1 MSRSAPSAWPGR
13 TRPQTASRATGER
26 FGGDIGT
33 TGGGESRRRLHGEI
47 AARVLADIRVDV
59 ATRGASPGSRDL
71 VPLVRGAAANAGW
84 VLGLD
89 DVLAVTALVGAELWG
104 LGALQPLVDDPLV
117 TDILVNAPDEV
128 WVDGATGLRRMPCAL
143 GGEDDV
149 RALAGRLAAS
159 AGRRLDEASPWVD
172 ARLPGGVRLHAVL
185 PPVSPKGT
193 VISLRILR
201 PGQLDLPG
209 LDAAGSVPPGWAVVL
224 AALVR
229 RRASFLV
236 SGGTGAG
243 KTTLLAALLGL
254 VPPHER
260 IVLVEDVGELLP
272 RHPHVIRLEAR
283 HANVEG
289 RGAVTLE
296 DLVRQA
302 LRMRP
307 DRIVVGECRGAE
319 VRDLLAALNTGHSGG
334 CGTVHANAATDVPAR
349 LEALGAMAGLSPG
362 AIRVQAAAALDAV
375 IHVSRDGAVRRIA
388 EIAAVSRSATGDLLL
403 LPALRDRGPDAA
415 PAADGSPRTVLGPG
429 WVSLAQRMGLD
440 PTRPPSPDDLPR
452 DLYPIRDLVAPM
464 DVSPA
469 QATDRVTRFNDFLR
483 SADGAHAPNGHST

>member
-1 MSRSAPSAWPGR
+1 MTAAPVDREVHGR
-13 TRPQTASRATGER
+13 LVAEVAARILADVRAQ
-26 FGGDIGT
+26 
-33 TGGGESRRRLHGEI
+33 I
-47 AARVLADIRVDV
+47 AADGATATSRETLHALVRKAAVAAGAVLGTDDVQAV
-59 ATRGASPGSRDL
+59 ATR
-71 VPLVRGAAANAGW
+71 
-84 VLGLD
+84 
-89 DVLAVTALVGAELWG
+89 VGAELWG
-104 LGALQPLVDDPLV
+104 LGALQPLADDPEV
-117 TDILVNAPDEV
+117 TDILVNAPGEV
-128 WVDGATGLRRMPCAL
+128 WVDGARGLRRVACDL

-185 PPVSPKGT
+185 PPVSPAGT
-193 VISLRILR
+193 LVSLRVLR
-201 PGQLDLPG
+201 PGRLDLAG
-209 LDAAGSVPPGWAVVL
+209 LDAAGSIPPGWAPVL

-254 VPPHER
+254 VPPRER
-260 IVLVEDVGELLP
+260 VVLVEDVGELWP

-349 LEALGAMAGLSPG
+349 LEALGAVAGLSPA

-375 IHVSRDGAVRRIA
+375 VHVAREGTTRRVVEMAAITRARD
-388 EIAAVSRSATGDLLL
+388 GDLLL
-403 LPALRDRGPDAA
+403 QPALHAEA
-415 PAADGSPRTVLGPG
+415 ESPGPG
-429 WVSLAQRMGLD
+429 WPPLATRLGLE
-440 PTRPPSPDDLPR
+440 PHS
-452 DLYPIRDLVAPM
+452 APGG
-464 DVSPA
+464 
-469 QATDRVTRFNDFLR
+469 
-483 SADGAHAPNGHST
+483 GAW

>member
-1 MSRSAPSAWPGR
+1 MSPPPSTSPRAARPHSSSGAGDERLETAPIR
-13 TRPQTASRATGER
+13 RVEERQRLHREIASRVLR
-26 FGGDIGT
+26 DI
-33 TGGGESRRRLHGEI
+33 RADV
-47 AARVLADIRVDV
+47 AARG
-59 ATRGASPGSRDL
+59 GAPGTRDL
-71 VPLVRGAAANAGW
+71 VPLVRATATSAGW

-128 WVDGATGLRRMPCAL
+128 WVDGATGLRRVLCDL

-159 AGRRLDEASPWVD
+159 AGRRLDEAAPWAD

-193 VISLRILR
+193 LISLRVLR
-201 PGQLDLPG
+201 PDQLDLAG
-209 LDAAGSVPPGWAVVL
+209 LDAAGSIPPGWATVL

-260 IVLVEDVGELLP
+260 IVLVEDVGELWP

-349 LEALGAMAGLSPG
+349 LEALGAIAGLSPG

-375 IHVSRDGAVRRIA
+375 VHVSREGAGRCVA

-415 PAADGSPRTVLGPG
+415 PASEGSPRTVLGPG
-429 WVSLAQRMGLD
+429 WVSLAPRLGLD
-440 PTRPPSPDDLPR
+440 PTRAPEPEDAPR
-452 DLYPIRDLVAPM
+452 ALHPLRDLVTPTQVAVPRGGSGADIAHPAP
-464 DVSPA
+464 A
-469 QATDRVTRFNDFLR
+469 GEG
-483 SADGAHAPNGHST
+483 DGTEERRT

>member
-1 MSRSAPSAWPGR
+1 MSTPRGPTGGHPDDADGLR
-13 TRPQTASRATGER
+13 TAEARQVLHAEIASR
-26 FGGDIGT
+26 
-33 TGGGESRRRLHGEI
+33 L
-47 AARVLADIRVDV
+47 LADLRADV
-59 ATRGASPGSRDL
+59 TVRGLGSTADL
-71 VPLVRGAAANAGW
+71 VPLVRRSATRAGW

-89 DVLAVTALVGAELWG
+89 DVLAVSALVGAELWG

-117 TDILVNAPDEV
+117 TDILVNAPNEV
-128 WVDGATGLRRMPCAL
+128 WIDGAMGLRRVPCDL
-143 GGEDDV
+143 GAEVDV
-149 RALAGRLAAS
+149 RALASRLAAS

-185 PPVSPKGT
+185 PPVSPQGT
-193 VISLRILR
+193 VISLRVLR
-201 PGQLDLPG
+201 PGQLDLRG
-209 LDAAGSVPPGWAVVL
+209 LDAAGSIPPGWLPVL

-229 RRASFLV
+229 ARASFLV

-254 VPPHER
+254 VPEQER
-260 IVLVEDVGELLP
+260 MVLVEDVSELWP

-349 LEALGAMAGLSPG
+349 LEALGAIAGLSP
-362 AIRVQAAAALDAV
+362 AAVRVQAAAALDAV
-375 IHVSRDGAVRRIA
+375 VHVVRDGTMRRVA
-388 EIAAVSRSATGDLLL
+388 EIAAVSRTADGDLLL
-403 LPALRDRGPDAA
+403 LPALRDADDASRA
-415 PAADGSPRTVLGPG
+415 TVVGPG
-429 WVSLAQRMGLD
+429 WSVLAQRVDLDVTGQPNRDDGAAAPPSFADRPFTAQEPARRRRD
-440 PTRPPSPDDLPR
+440 PTEAGADVR
-452 DLYPIRDLVAPM
+452 DAMTTYGVE
-464 DVSPA
+464 V
-469 QATDRVTRFNDFLR
+469 
-483 SADGAHAPNGHST
+483 

>member
-1 MSRSAPSAWPGR
+1 MSRPMSRPTVSPWPGR
-13 TRPQTASRATGER
+13 LARER
-26 FGGDIGT
+26 MGRDAGVPAGIQG
-33 TGGGESRRRLHGEI
+33 RQRLHAEI
-47 AARVLADIRVDV
+47 AAHVLAGIRADV
-59 ATRGASPGSRDL
+59 AARGGPPGRPDL
-71 VPLVRGAAANAGW
+71 VPLVRASAADAGW

-117 TDILVNAPDEV
+117 TDILVNAPGEV
-128 WVDGATGLRRMPCAL
+128 WIDGTTGLRRVPCDL

-149 RALAGRLAAS
+149 RALAVRLAAS

-193 VISLRILR
+193 VISLRVLR
-201 PGQLDLPG
+201 PGQLDLAG

-224 AALVR
+224 AALVA

-254 VPPHER
+254 VPPDER
-260 IVLVEDVGELLP
+260 IVLVEDVGELSP

-375 IHVSRDGAVRRIA
+375 VHVTREGATRRVT
-388 EIAAVSRSATGDLLL
+388 EVAAVSRSAAGDLLL

-415 PAADGSPRTVLGPG
+415 PALDGSPRTVLGPG
-429 WVSLAQRMGLD
+429 WISLARRLGLD
-440 PTRPPSPDDLPR
+440 PTRSPTPDHVPR
-452 DLYPIRDLVAPM
+452 GLHRIRDLVTSP
-464 DVSPA
+464 DVLPSLHA
-469 QATDRVTRFNDFLR
+469 DTSATQTGPDARKRDHGPPGVRHGR
-483 SADGAHAPNGHST
+483 

>member
-1 MSRSAPSAWPGR
+1 MSTTTPDPWTGRLPGPGYADDDQAAGAEAR
-13 TRPQTASRATGER
+13 H
-26 FGGDIGT
+26 
-33 TGGGESRRRLHGEI
+33 RLHTEI
-47 AARVLADIRVDV
+47 TSRVLAGIRTHV
-59 ATRGASPGSRDL
+59 AASGGFATTSDL
-71 VPLVRGAAANAGW
+71 VPLVRTAAAHAGW

-89 DVLAVTALVGAELWG
+89 DVIAVSALVGAELWG
-104 LGALQPLVDDPLV
+104 LGGLQPLVDDPLV

-128 WVDGATGLRRMPCAL
+128 WIDGATGLRRVPCDL
-143 GGEDDV
+143 GAEDDV

-159 AGRRLDEASPWVD
+159 AGRRLDEAAPWVD
-172 ARLPGGVRLHAVL
+172 ARLAGGVRLHAVL

-193 VISLRILR
+193 VISLRVLR

-209 LDAAGSVPPGWAVVL
+209 LDAAGSIPPGWSGVL
-224 AALVR
+224 TALVQ

-254 VPPHER
+254 VPPQER
-260 IVLVEDVGELLP
+260 IVLVEDVGELWP
-272 RHPHVIRLEAR
+272 RHSHVIRLEAR

-349 LEALGAMAGLSPG
+349 LEALGAVAGVSPG

-375 IHVSRDGAVRRIA
+375 VHVSREGTVRRVT
-388 EIAAVSRSATGDLLL
+388 EIAAVTRTPDGDLLL
-403 LPALRDRGPDAA
+403 LPALRDDSM
-415 PAADGSPRTVLGPG
+415 DGDEPHQTVVGPG
-429 WVSLAQRMGLD
+429 WPALAERLGLD
-440 PTRPPSPDDLPR
+440 ATGPPAPVPEPSLLPLAWQR
-452 DLYPIRDLVAPM
+452 EP
-464 DVSPA
+464 
-469 QATDRVTRFNDFLR
+469 
-483 SADGAHAPNGHST
+483 

>member
-1 MSRSAPSAWPGR
+1 MSAVE
-13 TRPQTASRATGER
+13 TRQ
-26 FGGDIGT
+26 
-33 TGGGESRRRLHGEI
+33 RLVADV
-47 AARVLADIRVDV
+47 AARVLADVRADV
-59 ATRGASPGSRDL
+59 AARGGAGGEAAL
-71 VPLVRGAAANAGW
+71 VPLVRAAAATAGA
-84 VLGLD
+84 VLGID
-89 DVLAVTALVGAELWG
+89 DVLAVTARIGAELWG
-104 LGALQPLVDDPLV
+104 LGALQPLVDDPDV
-117 TDILVNAPDEV
+117 TDILVNAPGEV
-128 WVDGATGLRRMPCAL
+128 WVDGATGLRRVSCDL
-143 GGEDDV
+143 GREDDV

-172 ARLPGGVRLHAVL
+172 ARLAGGVRLHAVL
-185 PPVSPKGT
+185 PPVSPAGT
-193 VISLRILR
+193 LISLRVLR
-201 PGQLDLPG
+201 PGKLDLDG
-209 LDAAGSVPPGWAVVL
+209 LHSAGSVPPGWAAVL
-224 AALVR
+224 TALIR

-254 VPPHER
+254 VPTHER
-260 IVLVEDVGELLP
+260 LVLVEDVGELWP

-349 LEALGAMAGLSPG
+349 LEALGAVAGLSPA

-375 IHVSRDGAVRRIA
+375 VHVAREGALRQVV
-388 EIAAVSRSATGDLLL
+388 EIASVERSTGGDLVLRSA
-403 LPALRDRGPDAA
+403 LRVDPFGVATL
-415 PAADGSPRTVLGPG
+415 DGRHGRPNGVGPG
-429 WVSLAQRMGLD
+429 WPALASRLGLD
-440 PTRPPSPDDLPR
+440 PATAPGDGAARGPPS
-452 DLYPIRDLVAPM
+452 
-464 DVSPA
+464 
-469 QATDRVTRFNDFLR
+469 
-483 SADGAHAPNGHST
+483 